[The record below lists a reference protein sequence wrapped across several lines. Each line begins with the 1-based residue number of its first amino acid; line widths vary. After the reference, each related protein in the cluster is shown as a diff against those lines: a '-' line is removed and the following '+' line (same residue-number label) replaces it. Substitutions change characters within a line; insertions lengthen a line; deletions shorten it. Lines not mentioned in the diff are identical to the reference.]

1 MRPRAECD
9 SANRATRM
17 TIEWPRRNPFDKRW
31 FQRQVGATL
40 TAERAGRIA
49 DLLAR
54 WEPRLFALGVN
65 VPGCLLVELSRLTGL
80 VGGID
85 WTMFPKWVKG
95 AK

>member
-1 MRPRAECD
+1 MTSRAPT
-9 SANRATRM
+9 SLP
-17 TIEWPRRNPFDKRW
+17 WPRRHPYTKRYM
-31 FQRQVGATL
+31 QVAVGQHL
-40 TAERAGRIA
+40 TKERAGRIA

-80 VGGID
+80 AGGVD